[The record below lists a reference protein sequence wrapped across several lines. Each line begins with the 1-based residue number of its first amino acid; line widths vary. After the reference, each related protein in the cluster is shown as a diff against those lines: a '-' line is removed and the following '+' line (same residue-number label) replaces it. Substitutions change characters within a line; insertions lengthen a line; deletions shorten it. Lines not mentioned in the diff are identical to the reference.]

1 MAAKNDLTGIKF
13 LITSGALAGTIGG
26 WILLSLTGATSG
38 KGGGS
43 AQDQAVLDLI
53 NRPLPTLAQPNAQIP
68 APGSDP
74 NAPIKIQPTA
84 QPTLRSVADL
94 PAPSSPVVITQSSK

>member
-1 MAAKNDLTGIKF
+1 
-13 LITSGALAGTIGG
+13 
-26 WILLSLTGATSG
+26 LLSLTGATSG
-38 KGGGS
+38 QGGGS
-43 AQDQAVLDLI
+43 IQNQAVLDLI
-53 NRPLPTLAQPNAQIP
+53 NQPLPTLARPNAQIQT
-68 APGSDP
+68 PGSDT

>member
-26 WILLSLTGATSG
+26 WILLSLTGATTG
-38 KGGGS
+38 QGGGS

-53 NRPLPTLAQPNAQIP
+53 NQPLPTLAQPNVQIP
-68 APGSDP
+68 ASGSDP
-74 NAPIKIQPTA
+74 NTALKIQPTA

-94 PAPSSPVVITQSSK
+94 PAPSSPVAITQSSK

>member
-26 WILLSLTGATSG
+26 WILLSLAGGVSG

-43 AQDQAVLDLI
+43 VQDPAVLDLI
-53 NRPLPTLAQPNAQIP
+53 NRPLPTLAQPNVQIS

-74 NAPIKIQPTA
+74 NAPSKIQPTA

-94 PAPSSPVVITQSSK
+94 PAPPSPVVITQSSK